1 MRSRQAATSCA
12 TPRDRP
18 RNWRAPLIRHH
29 ATSGSGP
36 RAHALPAV
44 LALVERPLEPADRL
58 EPVDERVLQREQV
71 LDVGGR
77 VRALFGGAAGGASS
91 R

>member
-1 MRSRQAATSCA
+1 MRSRHAATSCA

-18 RNWRAPLIRHH
+18 AQLARALDPPPRELGFG
-29 ATSGSGP
+29 A

-58 EPVDERVLQREQV
+58 EPFDERVLQREQV
-71 LDVGGR
+71 LDVGRGVDASAPR
-77 VRALFGGAAGGASS
+77 SAGGASS